1 MKLGILFPVVI
12 FIVAVVFLGWFFVG
26 GYAAPGGA
34 WWKRQPSLWLLSPSW
49 WSPAPNWAGGNL
61 KFSRRPGIA
70 ELSYLLNNLRRY
82 THFISRFAVFMQQ
95 SGH

>member
-1 MKLGILFPVVI
+1 MMKKTTII
-12 FIVAVVFLGWFFVG
+12 MIIVAIVVV
-26 GYAAPGGA
+26 A
-34 WWKRQPSLWLLSPSW
+34 
-49 WSPAPNWAGGNL
+49 APNWAGGNL

-70 ELSYLLNNLRRY
+70 ELSYLLNKLRRY